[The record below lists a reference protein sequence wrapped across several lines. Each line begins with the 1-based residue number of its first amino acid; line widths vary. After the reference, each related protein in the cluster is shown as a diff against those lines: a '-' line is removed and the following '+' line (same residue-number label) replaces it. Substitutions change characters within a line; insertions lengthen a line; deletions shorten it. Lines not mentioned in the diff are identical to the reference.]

1 MNEAILFKDTIM
13 FTATSIELNQLN
25 YQSQVAVC
33 DLACPNKDYGMITVW
48 PWLGL
53 LGALET
59 GK

>member
-1 MNEAILFKDTIM
+1 M
-13 FTATSIELNQLN
+13 FTATIIELNQLN